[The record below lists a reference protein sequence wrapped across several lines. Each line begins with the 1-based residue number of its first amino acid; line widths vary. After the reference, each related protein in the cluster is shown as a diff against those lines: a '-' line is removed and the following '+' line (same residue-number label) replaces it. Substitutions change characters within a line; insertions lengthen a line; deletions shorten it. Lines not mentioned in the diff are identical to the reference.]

1 MDRSIVICPDE
12 ALAEQLASAVVA
24 TGEVWINKVIG
35 RYPSALDLVR
45 SMRAHAPDIIFL
57 DFESVEKAQAVVKTV
72 EAEATGVQIIGIAR
86 QVDATLLRVSL
97 ELLGEK
103 TARSG
108 QKSKNYFSKNEAF
121 FGRET

>member
-72 EAEATGVQIIGIAR
+72 EAEALAIEALDLMRTYDITQLVVTGTTGYMGFIHLHDLIREGII
-86 QVDATLLRVSL
+86 
-97 ELLGEK
+97 
-103 TARSG
+103 
-108 QKSKNYFSKNEAF
+108 
-121 FGRET
+121 